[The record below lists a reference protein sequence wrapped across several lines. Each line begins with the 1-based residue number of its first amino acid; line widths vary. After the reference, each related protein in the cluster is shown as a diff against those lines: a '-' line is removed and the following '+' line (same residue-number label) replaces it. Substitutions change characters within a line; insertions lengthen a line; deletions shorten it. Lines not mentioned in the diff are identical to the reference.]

1 MVDMDWKAAMDSEV
15 FREYARNEIVKQMK
29 LTAQQ
34 EQQKADEEEDKL
46 NILDKF
52 KEFERQVRSSP
63 KKMAIFKALQDKF
76 ATDADYTV
84 TVKKSFVDAVM
95 MLDLS

>member
-1 MVDMDWKAAMDSEV
+1 MDWKAAMDSEV
-15 FREYARNEIVKQMK
+15 FREYARSEIAKQMK
-29 LTAQQ
+29 LAVQQ
-34 EQQKADEEEDKL
+34 EQQKIDDEDDKL

-76 ATDADYTV
+76 ATDVDYTSR
-84 TVKKSFVDAVM
+84 VKKSFVDAVM

>member
-1 MVDMDWKAAMDSEV
+1 MPNDEYTEDIVEVEEEVEETEDEESESDDS
-15 FREYARNEIVKQMK
+15 
-29 LTAQQ
+29 QQ
-34 EQQKADEEEDKL
+34 EQQKVEDEEDKSD
-46 NILDKF
+46 ILDKF

-76 ATDADYTV
+76 ATDADYAS